1 MYHTHMNDLFQL
13 SAGLYGALIVLPEG
27 TTFDP
32 KRDLVLVL
40 SRNGKR
46 KDGTLLLNGST
57 APAPLLL
64 LAGTS
69 YRIRLIDITA
79 NNSIVINAVQDGKP
93 VEWTPVAKDGAD
105 LPSEQSIATPA
116 SFTIAPGETYDFTF
130 TPEKTWRDR
139 IHLRPN
145 PAQ

>member
-1 MYHTHMNDLFQL
+1 
-13 SAGLYGALIVLPEG
+13 
-27 TTFDP
+27 
-32 KRDLVLVL
+32 
-40 SRNGKR
+40 
-46 KDGTLLLNGST
+46 LLNGST

-105 LPSEQSIATPA
+105 LSSEQSIATPA

-130 TPEKTWRDR
+130 TPEKSGEIEFTYDL
-139 IHLRPN
+139 ILLNEHVKQL
-145 PAQ
+145 AGVKADVH